1 MSDLFRDRSCMHWW
15 LPNDEGYPPI
25 IRSIRKF
32 VEERTAPAKDLPS
45 EDLRDMKAIFSSM
58 NLDDGTPSEPPNM
71 SKGKG
76 QVGDVALASGQGWAS
91 SEIAQGNMQTMGGV
105 GDGDTYQLG
114 FDDGQGYWGGDQGG
128 GAFGIPKTGDYK

>member
-1 MSDLFRDRSCMHWW
+1 MHWW

-45 EDLRDMKAIFSSM
+45 EDLRDMKAIFSSL
-58 NLDDGTPSEPPNM
+58 NLDDATPSQPLNM
-71 SKGKG
+71 GKGKG
-76 QVGDVALASGQGWAS
+76 QAGDVAVASGQEWAS
-91 SEIAQGNMQTMGGV
+91 SNVAKGNVQDIGGLGE
-105 GDGDTYQLG
+105 GDKYQLG

-128 GAFGIPKTGDYK
+128 GAFGIPRPGEYQ